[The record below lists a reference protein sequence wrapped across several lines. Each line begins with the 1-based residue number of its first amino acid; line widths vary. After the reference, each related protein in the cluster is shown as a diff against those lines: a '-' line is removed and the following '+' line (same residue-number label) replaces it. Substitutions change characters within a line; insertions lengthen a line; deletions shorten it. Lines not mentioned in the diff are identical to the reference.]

1 MPATGG
7 QVNVSMQ
14 LTGSNIY
21 SSRDIVAVN
30 VSVLKSDT
38 LHGTQLAINN
48 MTGMYD
54 GKISFEPSIRFYTQT
69 DNTSTKV
76 LRVSPGLRLS
86 YKLSERSSVTGE
98 TIYEKSKTDG
108 VTNHEDS
115 SSLFFYAGYRYDFF

>member
-1 MPATGG
+1 
-7 QVNVSMQ
+7 
-14 LTGSNIY
+14 
-21 SSRDIVAVN
+21 
-30 VSVLKSDT
+30 
-38 LHGTQLAINN
+38 
-48 MTGMYD
+48 MTGLRD

-69 DNTSTKV
+69 DNTATKV

-115 SSLFFYAGYRYDFF
+115 SSVYFYTGYRYDFY